1 MKFFH
6 IITTTVVTSL
16 DSDLYPKYSFKRET
30 IDIIA
35 NKFVFLPWKSHVWQQ
50 LFRHTIFNIKLKWP
64 RNRQTYC
71 VKENS
76 LKFCP
81 QKVSS
86 KFPNGLFCFQIHCN
100 QILLDIAVL
109 CGISNQPAFRV
120 FWSWTRFWHTF
131 IFLIRQT
138 VTHFSWE

>member
-1 MKFFH
+1 M
-6 IITTTVVTSL
+6 IAVVTSL

-35 NKFVFLPWKSHVWQQ
+35 NKFVFLPWESYVWQQ
-50 LFRHTIFNIKLKWP
+50 LFRHTIFYIKLKWL

-71 VKENS
+71 VKENN

-100 QILLDIAVL
+100 QIHLDIAVFW
-109 CGISNQPAFRV
+109 GISNQSRV
-120 FWSWTRFWHTF
+120 SCFFKFDTF
-131 IFLIRQT
+131 LTHIYLPYKTNCDSFFLRII
-138 VTHFSWE
+138 

>member
-1 MKFFH
+1 M
-6 IITTTVVTSL
+6 IAVVTSL

-35 NKFVFLPWKSHVWQQ
+35 NKFVFSTLRIVCLTTTVSTYY
-50 LFRHTIFNIKLKWP
+50 FFYIKLKWL

-71 VKENS
+71 VKENN

-100 QILLDIAVL
+100 QIHLDIAVFW
-109 CGISNQPAFRV
+109 GISNQSRV
-120 FWSWTRFWHTF
+120 SCFLKFDTF
-131 IFLIRQT
+131 LTHIYLPYKTNCDSFFLRII
-138 VTHFSWE
+138 